1 VRQHASVGHAGS
13 TITKGFAVLGWREV
27 GVGQKAQ
34 LAVVA
39 LVAVRRSALVLAVVG
54 WSNEE
59 EISANDKQHWCQK
72 LFKHLRDDFGYDRQG
87 EIQTPISKGGER
99 DGKDSRTAVS

>member
-1 VRQHASVGHAGS
+1 MRQHASVGHAGS

-39 LVAVRRSALVLAVVG
+39 LVAVRRSALVLKVIG
-54 WSNEE
+54 
-59 EISANDKQHWCQK
+59 
-72 LFKHLRDDFGYDRQG
+72 
-87 EIQTPISKGGER
+87 
-99 DGKDSRTAVS
+99 RTYKKKVRTES

>member
-1 VRQHASVGHAGS
+1 MRQHASVGHASS

-39 LVAVRRSALVLAVVG
+39 LVAVRRSALVLIVISGTYKEEVG
-54 WSNEE
+54 TES
-59 EISANDKQHWCQK
+59 
-72 LFKHLRDDFGYDRQG
+72 
-87 EIQTPISKGGER
+87 
-99 DGKDSRTAVS
+99 